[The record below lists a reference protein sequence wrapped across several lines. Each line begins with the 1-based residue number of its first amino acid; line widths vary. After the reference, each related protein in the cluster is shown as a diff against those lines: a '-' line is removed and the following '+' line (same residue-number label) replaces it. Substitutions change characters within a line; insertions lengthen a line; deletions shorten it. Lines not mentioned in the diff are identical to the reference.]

1 MDMYSKI
8 SDSRIIMSDRETFI
22 TEKNINIVLRYS
34 RGITNAEEKEVK
46 DRIET
51 FRKQLESKRDNK
63 S

>member
-1 MDMYSKI
+1 
-8 SDSRIIMSDRETFI
+8 MSDRETFI